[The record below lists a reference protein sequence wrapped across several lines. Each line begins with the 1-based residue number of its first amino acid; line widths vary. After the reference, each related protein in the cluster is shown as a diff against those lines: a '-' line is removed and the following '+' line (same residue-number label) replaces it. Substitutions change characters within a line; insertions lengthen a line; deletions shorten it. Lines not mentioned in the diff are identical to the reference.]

1 MIEEDITDIVAI
13 LRECADNSRKTE
25 GDYYAD
31 QYAIAAEVFDEAA
44 NVIERLRNEVARQR
58 LTGAEREAILAM
70 ACHCDTRAG
79 LEWHKYSATLRAL
92 LERTK

>member
-44 NVIERLRNEVARQR
+44 NLIERLRNEVARQR
-58 LTGAEREAILAM
+58 LTDAEREAVEKAADLIDAKT
-70 ACHCDTRAG
+70 CGDP
-79 LEWHKYSATLRAL
+79 ATLRSL

>member
-58 LTGAEREAILAM
+58 LTGAEREAIAYYIGTGGP
-70 ACHCDTRAG
+70 D
-79 LEWHKYSATLRAL
+79 KVDATLRKL

>member
-1 MIEEDITDIVAI
+1 VIEEDITDIVAI

-44 NVIERLRNEVARQR
+44 NLIERLRNEVARQR
-58 LTGAEREAILAM
+58 LTDAEREAVEKAADLIDAKT
-70 ACHCDTRAG
+70 CGDP
-79 LEWHKYSATLRAL
+79 ATLRSL